1 MHYAIDVDWPSLT
14 SEPSL
19 LQILDTDID
28 SYCKFTNLISLNVI
42 LSMLFENILQMS
54 MAES

>member
-42 LSMLFENILQMS
+42 LSMLFENILQM
-54 MAES
+54 